1 MLAVGGTQ
9 AGRSRPIINETRDAL
24 RWLGAP
30 PTLLAL
36 AVLALNDHVLKQAA
50 PGVVTGK
57 LSDVAGLLV
66 VPPLLAA
73 VLALLRVPRPTQV
86 ALVATAVGF
95 TLAKTT
101 VWGVEAANTV
111 WSVVWPTEMLRD
123 PTDLVA
129 LPALVLAARVA
140 GAQRRH
146 AAAGRRSL
154 GLALGS
160 LALPFAVVAT
170 AATSPCYT
178 PEGLRDVGVVRGDFS
193 GPPSGAENRLV
204 VPLSYRRVFIDVEG
218 RIGTLNHLDEARVP
232 DTGPALQQACSA
244 EASRLCWRRAPGT
257 KEPWVEASTDGG
269 ATWST
274 DYRMPAEELTR
285 VREAAGEGCKDD
297 PPPVAPND
305 VAVLD
310 TPRGPL
316 VGVASGQAGL
326 LLRDPDG
333 TWTRQA
339 DDDLRRRAGA
349 PSTPEPDTL
358 FTPLDPTPTPT
369 RHSRTSPSSPSGQST
384 PPAQP
389 TTPCATR
396 TVVTITPDP
405 RNGTPF
411 PRETCL
417 SSQYN

>member
-1 MLAVGGTQ
+1 MLAVGGHPG
-9 AGRSRPIINETRDAL
+9 AGGRAHGGEHRHAL

-57 LSDVAGLLV
+57 LSDIAGLV
-66 VPPLLAA
+66 VAPPLLA
-73 VLALLRVPRPTQV
+73 VGLALLRVPLSAPT
-86 ALVATAVGF
+86 ALVVTAVCF
-95 TLAKTT
+95 VLAKTT
-101 VWGVEAANTV
+101 EWGVDTVNTV
-111 WSVVWPTEMLRD
+111 WSLAGWPTHILRD

-129 LPALVLAARVA
+129 LPALLLAAHVARIERRREPGSRRRV
-140 GAQRRH
+140 
-146 AAAGRRSL
+146 

-178 PEGLRDVGVVRGDFS
+178 PPGLEHVGVVRGDFS

-204 VPLSYRRVFIDVEG
+204 VALSYRRVSIDVDG
-218 RIGTLNHLDEARVP
+218 GLGTLSGLDEARVS
-232 DTGPALQQACSA
+232 DLGPQLQQACSV
-244 EASRLCWRRAPGT
+244 EAARLCWRRAPAT
-257 KEPWVEASTDGG
+257 REPWVETTTDGG

-274 DYRMPAEELTR
+274 DYRMPEQELAQ
-285 VREAAGEGCKDD
+285 VRKAAGETCGDE

-305 VAVLD
+305 IAVLD

-316 VGVASGQAGL
+316 VAVVSGQAGL
-326 LLRDPDG
+326 LLRNADG
-333 TWTRQA
+333 TWTRRS
-339 DDDLRRRAGA
+339 DDDLRRTAG
-349 PSTPEPDTL
+349 TPPTPDPDTL

-369 RHSRTSPSSPSGQST
+369 RRSRTTPSV
-384 PPAQP
+384 PPVQP
-389 TTPCATR
+389 TTPCATP

-411 PRETCL
+411 PRQICL
-417 SSQYN
+417 G

>member
-1 MLAVGGTQ
+1 MLAVGTQ
-9 AGRSRPIINETRDAL
+9 GWAQSPGGDETRQAL

-50 PGVVTGK
+50 PGMVTGK
-57 LSDVAGLLV
+57 LSDVAGMLV
-66 VPPLLAA
+66 APPLLATA
-73 VLALLRVPRPTQV
+73 LALLRVPRPAQV

-95 TLAKTT
+95 SLAKSTE
-101 VWGVEAANTV
+101 WGVDTANAL

-129 LPALVLAARVA
+129 LPALLLAAWVARSQRV
-140 GAQRRH
+140 R
-146 AAAGRRSL
+146 AARGRRSL
-154 GLALGS
+154 GLALGA

-204 VPLSYRRVFIDVEG
+204 VALSYRAVSIDADG
-218 RIGTLNHLDEARVP
+218 RLGNLSGVDEARVR
-232 DTGPALQQACSA
+232 DTGPALDEACSTA
-244 EASRLCWRRAPGT
+244 APRQCWRRAPGT
-257 KEPWVEASTDGG
+257 KEPWMETSTDGG
-269 ATWST
+269 ASWST
-274 DYRMPAEELTR
+274 DYRMPAQELAQ
-285 VREAAGEGCKDD
+285 VRDAAGEGCKDE
-297 PPPVAPND
+297 PPPVAPRD
-305 VAVLD
+305 VSVLD

-316 VGVASGQAGL
+316 VAVAAGRAGL

-333 TWTRQA
+333 TWTHLSDER
-339 DDDLRRRAGA
+339 LRRDAGA
-349 PSTPEPDTL
+349 PPTPDPEEL

-369 RHSRTSPSSPSGQST
+369 RRSRTTPAPSPAQPT
-384 PPAQP
+384 PPQP
-389 TTPCATR
+389 TTPCATPS
-396 TVVTITPDP
+396 VVTVTPDP

-417 SSQYN
+417 SSRYN

>member
-1 MLAVGGTQ
+1 MLGMGDGMGDGI
-9 AGRSRPIINETRDAL
+9 GRGQGVEEARRAL

-30 PTLLAL
+30 VSLAALGLL
-36 AVLALNDHVLKQAA
+36 VLNDHVLKAAA
-50 PGVVTGK
+50 PGLVTGK
-57 LSDVAGLLV
+57 LSDVAGLV
-66 VPPLLAA
+66 VAPPLLA
-73 VLALLRVPRPTQV
+73 VGLALLRLPRPAAV
-86 ALVATAVGF
+86 SLVATGVGF

-101 VWGVEAANTV
+101 EWGVDTVNTV
-111 WSVVWPTEMLRD
+111 WSLAGWPTHILRD

-129 LPALVLAARVA
+129 LPALLLAGWVARRERRRGA
-140 GAQRRH
+140 GPSRRV
-146 AAAGRRSL
+146 

-178 PEGLRDVGVVRGDFS
+178 PPGLEHVGVVRGDWS

-232 DTGPALQQACSA
+232 DTGPVLQQACSA

-257 KEPWVEASTDGG
+257 REPWVEASTDGG

-274 DYRMPAEELTR
+274 DYRMPAQELAD

-316 VGVASGQAGL
+316 VAVASGQAGL
-326 LLRDPDG
+326 LLRDPDE
-333 TWTRQA
+333 TWSRQA
-339 DDDLRRRAGA
+339 DDDLGRRAG
-349 PSTPEPDTL
+349 TPTTPDADRL

-369 RHSRTSPSSPSGQST
+369 RPSRTTPST
-384 PPAQP
+384 PPVQQP
-389 TTPCATR
+389 ATPCATR
-396 TVVTITPDP
+396 TVVTVTPDP

-411 PRETCL
+411 PRETCFD
-417 SSQYN
+417 